1 MIDFITIS
9 NSEQAELQACE
20 AIIERNLAV
29 FYETGQALLKIR
41 DARLYRATHS
51 TFEDYCRE
59 RWGFSRVHAHRMI
72 DAATVAEN
80 LLPMG
85 NIPASERQARE
96 LAGLEAE
103 RQREVW
109 QQAVETAPNG
119 KVTAAHIALVRD
131 GATAEGDDE
140 EWGEDEWD
148 DSPEAEFVRDTREAY
163 AANRT
168 GFNVALPD
176 PVSYGLE
183 PDTKIEWDA
192 PKPHVAN
199 NSGNNE
205 WYTPPDYIAAAREV
219 MGSIDLDPASSVIA
233 NKTVQAKQFF
243 TADDDGLQQE
253 WRGNIWM
260 NPPYAA
266 ELIGKFASKLCLHFF
281 DGDVSEAIVLVN
293 NATETRWFQEM
304 AEAASAI
311 CFPKSRVRFLDPAG
325 NPSGA
330 PLQGQAVIYMGPNV
344 DSFKDAFSSFGFVLC
359 R

>member
-1 MIDFITIS
+1 MIDLITIS
-9 NSEQAELQACE
+9 SNEQVELEACE

-59 RWGFSRVHAHRMI
+59 RWGFARRTAYQYIEAAEVI
-72 DAATVAEN
+72 DNVRHGAQE
-80 LLPMG
+80 
-85 NIPASERQARE
+85 IPANERQARE
-96 LAGLEAE
+96 LAGLDAE

-119 KVTAAHIALVRD
+119 KVTAAHIAQVRD
-131 GATAEGDDE
+131 GVMTEGDD
-140 EWGEDEWD
+140 DDWD
-148 DSPEAEFVRDTREAY
+148 DSPEAEFVRDTQEAY

-168 GFNVALPD
+168 GFNVPLPN
-176 PVSYGLE
+176 PASYGLE
-183 PDTKIEWDA
+183 PNTQIDWTA

-205 WYTPPDYIAAAREV
+205 WYTPPDYIEAARQV

-253 WRGNIWM
+253 WRGNVWM
-260 NPPYAA
+260 NPPYSA
-266 ELIGKFASKLCLHFF
+266 ELIGKFASSLCDYFLA
-281 DGDVSEAIVLVN
+281 GDVGQAIVLVN

-304 AEAASAI
+304 AESSSAI
-311 CFPKSRVRFLDPAG
+311 CFPRSRVRFLDPEG
-325 NPSGA
+325 VPGA
-330 PLQGQAVIYMGPNV
+330 PLQGQAVIYMGADV
-344 DSFKDAFSSFGFVLC
+344 EAFKRQFGNFGFVLC